1 MGWTLDQVRD
11 LDFDEWTA
19 LVAWVEQKANRQ
31 TDSMDADELV
41 KAMDAKTATNGP
53 D

>member
-1 MGWTLDQVRD
+1 MGWTLSQVRD
-11 LDFDEWTA
+11 LDLEEWDA
-19 LVAWVEQKANRQ
+19 LVEWVQQKSNKQ